1 MKSRNVLTV
10 GTMLTGS
17 FVILAVALAASLT
30 IQFSQ
35 AWSEMENAGRAGNLA
50 TADAAIFRA
59 TQMMRTGRASVQTML
74 FSADQPQT
82 DIKQLLVRNEDQLK
96 QVFAV
101 VDPKLAEN
109 VPALLAKVQQTVAK
123 ARDLEAGVLSL
134 AVKPKTERDIKD
146 SQSWY
151 EAMGAIAGSL
161 SDVSRSIAGE
171 ARLAD
176 SVIGEYVL
184 ARQYSWSARDSFGT
198 ECSINRPFFNSGAA
212 VDAKA
217 RLQVAKLRGESG
229 RSLASLDDL
238 LSRSGVPR
246 AMADA
251 AAGAKQIFAD
261 AYVARDAAYALS
273 GTPKAPTGAGWTE
286 ICNAP
291 VDQAIKV
298 AEAALVGMSQRA
310 EERHAAAFGHLI
322 AFGAALL
329 IGLAGCAAGLWM
341 VRSRVVA
348 PVRMLTS
355 AIGRLAAR
363 DFETVVPE
371 MKRADEFGSMATT
384 LEDLRLGALEAERLV
399 AEQAGQQTAQV
410 ERGQRLEGL
419 VKGFESKAEQ
429 LVGLLVKSS
438 VELEGT
444 AGSMSSTAGRTN
456 QQAATVAAAAQEAG
470 VGVQTVATA
479 AEELSSSIAE
489 IARQVSHSTTIT
501 GKAVEDARRTDTIVR
516 ALADSAQKI
525 GDVVGLIS
533 NIASQTN
540 LLALNAT
547 IEAARAGDAGRG
559 FAVVATEVKALA
571 QQTATA
577 TDDISNQVK
586 QIQSAT
592 HEAVE
597 AIRGIGATIDE
608 VNGIT
613 AAIGAAV
620 EEQGAA
626 TAEIARN
633 VQQTASSTEAVTG
646 NIAGVSQAAN
656 ETGAAATHVLDAA
669 GQVSR
674 QSESILEEVNRFITG
689 VRAA

>member
-1 MKSRNVLTV
+1 MKSRSVLTV
-10 GTMLTGS
+10 GTLLTGA
-17 FVILAVALAASLT
+17 FVILAAALAASLT

-35 AWSEMENAGRAGNLA
+35 AWSELGDARRAGALA
-50 TADAAIFRA
+50 GADAAIFQT
-59 TQMMRTGRASVQTML
+59 TQLLRPARASVQTL
-74 FSADQPQT
+74 ISSADQPLPEVKRLIAQN
-82 DIKQLLVRNEDQLK
+82 DAQMK
-96 QVFAV
+96 V
-101 VDPKLAEN
+101 VDGIVDISLAEN
-109 VPALLAKVQQTVAK
+109 VSSLMGKVHGIVAK
-123 ARDLEAGVLSL
+123 AHDLEAGVLAL
-134 AVKPKTERDIKD
+134 AAKPKAERDVKD
-146 SQSWY
+146 SQAWY
-151 EAMGAIAGSL
+151 EAVGAIATGL
-161 SDVSRSIAGE
+161 TDVSRSIAGE

-176 SVIGEYVL
+176 PVIGEYVL

-198 ECSINRPFFNSGAA
+198 ECAINRQLFSSGAA
-212 VDAKA
+212 IDAKG
-217 RLQVAKLRGESG
+217 RLQVAALRGESG
-229 RSLASLDDL
+229 RSLALLDDL
-238 LSRSGVPR
+238 LSRTGAPR
-246 AMADA
+246 ALTEA
-251 AAGAKQIFAD
+251 AAFTKRVYTD
-261 AYVARDAAYALS
+261 AYASRDAVYATS
-273 GTPKAPTGAGWTE
+273 GTAKAPNAAGWTE
-286 ICNAP
+286 VCNTP
-291 VDQAIKV
+291 IEQSIKV
-298 AEAALVGMSQRA
+298 AEAALVGMAQRA
-310 EERHAAAFGHLI
+310 QERHAAAFGHLVVI
-322 AFGAALL
+322 GSALL
-329 IGLAGCAAGLWM
+329 IGIVGCLLGLWM
-341 VRSRVVA
+341 IRTRVVA
-348 PVRMLTS
+348 PVRSLTS

-363 DFETVVPE
+363 DFHTAVPV
-371 MKRADEFGSMATT
+371 MKRADEFGAMATT
-384 LEDLRLGALEAERLV
+384 LEDLRHGALDAERLV
-399 AEQAGQQTAQV
+399 AEQASAQNAQV

-419 VKGFESKAEQ
+419 VKGFETKAEQ

-444 AGSMSSTAGRTN
+444 AGSMSSTAGQTN
-456 QQAATVAAAAQEAG
+456 QQAANVASAAQEAG

-489 IARQVSHSTTIT
+489 IARQVAHSTAIT
-501 GKAVEDARRTDTIVR
+501 GKAVEDARRTDGIVR

-525 GDVVGLIS
+525 GDVVDLIS

-547 IEAARAGDAGRG
+547 IEAARAGESGRG

-577 TDDISNQVK
+577 TDDIGNQVK
-586 QIQSAT
+586 QIQNAT

-597 AIRGIGATIDE
+597 AIRAISATIDE

-633 VQQTASSTEAVTG
+633 VQQTATSTEQVTR

-656 ETGAAATHVLDAA
+656 ETGSAATHVLDAA

-674 QSESILEEVNRFITG
+674 QSESILDEVNRFITG